1 MGVGLNFLNTS
12 PGRPGQEIMN
22 AVELKQWMD
31 GLNVGD
37 KWVVANPSRLFVRN
51 IVVLRKTP
59 TQLVV
64 IEGGVEHRYRLK
76 DGRRVGDNFETISPP
91 SSAEKIAEARAA
103 IKAHRLAVAFSR
115 MNWRNLPLEKLEQ
128 VAALIGVEVAA

>member
-1 MGVGLNFLNTS
+1 MGVGLNFFNTS

-22 AVELKQWMD
+22 AVELKQWIN

-37 KWVVANPSRLFVRN
+37 KWVVANPSRLSVRS

-64 IEGGVEHRYRLK
+64 SEDGVELLEDAGPGALRYPQ
-76 DGRRVGDNFETISPP
+76 E
-91 SSAEKIAEARAA
+91 AEA
-103 IKAHRLAVAFSR
+103 
-115 MNWRNLPLEKLEQ
+115 
-128 VAALIGVEVAA
+128 